1 MTGTHFG
8 RLDWEIVILFL
19 VGSTIAGLWSKRF
32 IRDLEGYLIAGRR
45 VRGYLGV
52 ASIIIEQTIAD
63 AGGRFRRKS
72 GDFCT
77 INTLIGYPTSARS
90 DRNGSG
96 IGAAD
101 VQKGEFDETPVGVH
115 ANRAARR
122 DRHHRHS
129 GRHPLSG
136 LRASAREGP
145 LDGLFEQLEAG
156 RDGNADV
163 QPGL

>member
-1 MTGTHFG
+1 RWSSGRRSGACSGSAASRCLLSSRSSSPLRAPGT
-8 RLDWEIVILFL
+8 LEL
-19 VGSTIAGLWSKRF
+19 SCEPSATINHAAGLREPLNLGCRRITSVP
-32 IRDLEGYLIAGRR
+32 RDTVVAALYLTGCM
-45 VRGYLGV
+45 LLL
-52 ASIIIEQTIAD
+52 EQTIAD

-101 VQKGEFDETPVGVH
+101 VQKGEFDETPLGVH

-122 DRHHRHS
+122 DRHHRHP
-129 GRHPLSG
+129 GRHPLS
-136 LRASAREGP
+136 
-145 LDGLFEQLEAG
+145 
-156 RDGNADV
+156 
-163 QPGL
+163 